1 MVEPDVPVA
10 LAVKDVLLGVHI
22 EFTPDT
28 CAAVGAV
35 VFEPIIALAFAV
47 QPLAPVT
54 VTE

>member
-1 MVEPDVPVA
+1 VPVA

-28 CAAVGAV
+28 CAAVGAA
-35 VFEPIIALAFAV
+35 VFEPTTALAFAV
-47 QPLAPVT
+47 QPFASIT